1 LHYLE
6 AEHAKGEV
14 VTGLNFID
22 EDLPGMH
29 AISKTELAPL
39 ARHPL
44 ADLSPGAAALAKLQI
59 ATNVRSGMGRRM

>member
-39 ARHPL
+39 ARHCCIRFT
-44 ADLSPGAAALAKLQI
+44 LSLCSDPRTLTPEL
-59 ATNVRSGMGRRM
+59 